1 MAAAHRLI
9 LDVAEDQGLFAA
21 SDAYCRSPEREVS
34 EHAESEVRR
43 VGKIEQF
50 ENGQT
55 PSADKR

>member
-1 MAAAHRLI
+1 MAAAHWRI

-43 VGKIEQF
+43 VGKIEHF
-50 ENGQT
+50 KSGQT
-55 PSADKR
+55 ALADKR